1 VESQAPQRR
10 EAGKVAAGPAHR
22 RRRRRGV
29 PAVARLFA
37 GLALLAAL
45 VATLG
50 LVASNGGHRYT
61 LIFETA
67 GQLVPGNEVLIGGEP
82 VGSVKSIDLTED
94 ERAAISIEV
103 EQKLHEG
110 TSAVIRATGLAGV
123 ANYYVALTPGP
134 DSEPELEDGATIGVE
149 HTTSPVHL
157 DEVLNAFTEEAR
169 GGLRDFVQ
177 GQAAI
182 FEGRGADARKANKY
196 LAPALFQTKRFLE
209 ELNSDQR
216 LFERFLASSAKIF
229 TTLADREDELSGAIS
244 NSRAALEAVASE
256 NVALARSLERL
267 APAFRRSNTTFVNL
281 RYALDDLDSLV
292 DTAMPT
298 TERLE
303 PFLAELLPFLRES
316 RPFVRNLRLALRRDG
331 KDNDLGELMELLPRV
346 GKRARPAF
354 KRARAALGDFQ
365 PIIDFARPYSVD
377 VVQSLVKLGAAMA
390 NYDFNGHSARASLM
404 GLNFF
409 ERNGLGQLSAIPAAD
424 QYAPFGPGGIIRRCP
439 GAGTQP
445 AADGSNPFVAP
456 LWPESGLAASDCD
469 ATEVPPGP

>member
-1 VESQAPQRR
+1 
-10 EAGKVAAGPAHR
+10 
-22 RRRRRGV
+22 
-29 PAVARLFA
+29 
-37 GLALLAAL
+37 
-45 VATLG
+45 
-50 LVASNGGHRYT
+50 
-61 LIFETA
+61 
-67 GQLVPGNEVLIGGEP
+67 
-82 VGSVKSIDLTED
+82 
-94 ERAAISIEV
+94 
-103 EQKLHEG
+103 
-110 TSAVIRATGLAGV
+110 VIRATGLAGV

-182 FEGRGADARKANKY
+182 FEGRGADARKAYKY

-303 PFLAELLPFLRES
+303 PFLAELLPFLREARPFVRKPRPPPRPARPGDDPAPPPAGRGPSLAELLPFLRES